1 MRLLV
6 GHKAVS
12 RRNGPFVASSVPL
25 DAWLL
30 ARPDSMAGPQAIKML
45 VRAEQNGVSPKRLV
59 GAGVRG
65 FVGLSLP
72 AANESTA

>member
-6 GHKAVS
+6 AHNALS

-45 VRAEQNGVSPKRLV
+45 VRAEQNGVPPKKTGWSRS
-59 GAGVRG
+59 AGLR
-65 FVGLSLP
+65 GLSLP
-72 AANESTA
+72 AANESSA